1 MKLKSDIIECGN
13 KSIRIDYLKVRKGD
27 GKVYV
32 EVALIGRDAK
42 KIDDNTEHKLTE
54 RFYGNKKH
62 AQNIVLPVV
71 KGQVYKL
78 QRGTVEMDYDEVI
91 ALPSDLSNEKKIF
104 VISLGQEN
112 IYFQKGG
119 LDFFVKS
126 SKNFKRFETPKW
138 IKTQELKEMI

>member
-1 MKLKSDIIECGN
+1 MKLKSDIINYGD
-13 KSIRIDYLKVRKGD
+13 KSIRIDYIKVRKGD

-32 EVALIGRDAK
+32 EVALVGKDAK
-42 KIDDNTEHKLTE
+42 KIDEKTEHKLTS
-54 RFYGNKKH
+54 RFYANKTH
-62 AQNIVLPVV
+62 AQEIVLPVV

-78 QRGTVEMDYDEVI
+78 QRGTVEMDYDEVMKLQNDRKI
-91 ALPSDLSNEKKIF
+91 IF
-104 VISLGQEN
+104 VTSLGQEN

-138 IKTQELKEMI
+138 ITTNKLKEMI